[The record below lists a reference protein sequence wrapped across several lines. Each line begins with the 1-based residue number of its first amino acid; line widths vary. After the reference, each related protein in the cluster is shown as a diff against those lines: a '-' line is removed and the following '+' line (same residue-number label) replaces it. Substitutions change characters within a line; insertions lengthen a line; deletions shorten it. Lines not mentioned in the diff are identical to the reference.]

1 MTASHGGTNLPTR
14 FRILNSLR
22 SRPQGLWTLDEMAAE
37 HRIDRSVAFEHLEL
51 LVAADLA
58 SKQKVSGGRGR
69 PQNGYRYTG
78 AERKASNPPQRGQLL
93 ASLLAQSLTMTSEG
107 PERAHAVGRKFG
119 SSLGSLDR
127 LGGEYAIDDRSVHA
141 LNCVFEASCESAR
154 LVVCG
159 LHAGLVEGALVAAGS
174 ICVVTPKGPDGL
186 GGCVF
191 HLEPGEKQNSVQKE
205 VI

>member
-37 HRIDRSVAFEHLEL
+37 HRINRSVAFEHLEL

-78 AERKASNPPQRGQLL
+78 AERKASNPPQRSQLL

-107 PERAHAVGRKFG
+107 PERWTQVRELTGKSRSPGR
-119 SSLGSLDR
+119 R
-127 LGGEYAIDDRSVHA
+127 
-141 LNCVFEASCESAR
+141 
-154 LVVCG
+154 VC
-159 LHAGLVEGALVAAGS
+159 
-174 ICVVTPKGPDGL
+174 
-186 GGCVF
+186 
-191 HLEPGEKQNSVQKE
+191 N
-205 VI
+205 